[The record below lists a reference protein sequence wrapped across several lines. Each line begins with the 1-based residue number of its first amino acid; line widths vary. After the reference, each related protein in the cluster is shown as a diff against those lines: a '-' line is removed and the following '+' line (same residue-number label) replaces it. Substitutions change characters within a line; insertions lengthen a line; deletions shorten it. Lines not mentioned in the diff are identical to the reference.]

1 MRQWQWRKKWIQPFG
16 PRCEF
21 HLVLVCCVIWG
32 RWLQP
37 PEKNVRQKVYQDYLQ
52 VCVCVCVCVLVTH
65 SYLTFCDPMNC
76 SPSGSSVHGILK
88 ARILG
93 VSCHSLLQ
101 GIFPTQG
108 LNLGPLHCRWILY
121 CLNHQGSPTYRCRTE
136 KYSEVTISTKV
147 YFYHLSFIIRE
158 AGEKSLFL
166 SLLGCIQFLWLY
178 L

>member
-1 MRQWQWRKKWIQPFG
+1 MSP
-16 PRCEF
+16 EF
-21 HLVLVCCVIWG
+21 PLC
-32 RWLQP
+32 
-37 PEKNVRQKVYQDYLQ
+37 

-108 LNLGPLHCRWILY
+108 LNLGPLHCR
-121 CLNHQGSPTYRCRTE
+121 
-136 KYSEVTISTKV
+136 
-147 YFYHLSFIIRE
+147 
-158 AGEKSLFL
+158 
-166 SLLGCIQFLWLY
+166 
-178 L
+178 